1 MIWFRRNRVALT
13 ILTGLAL
20 IALVA
25 IGQSAVAFFA
35 IARFGTSFNE
45 IAATNLPALIAAS
58 QLSQLSQTLV
68 ATAPEIAL
76 ANTQLRR
83 QAIIDQLNERAAAL
97 AGLVSR
103 VGETGTDHAQVAD
116 LQRELNVV
124 VTNLKGL
131 DEFVRRRIDASNA
144 FEAIVIR
151 LPNLA
156 GQVRKVADAAII
168 GRQDDE
174 SSSSSIVSSADQTH
188 LVEWSA
194 AALECITLMLTTPA
208 VDNGSRL
215 DRVKSEIQALID
227 RMSRAQEKLPQALQ
241 SGTAPVHDAIAQFG
255 LGP

>member
-25 IGQSAVAFFA
+25 IGQSAVVFFA

-45 IAATNLPALIAAS
+45 IANTNLPALIAAS

-103 VGETGTDHAQVAD
+103 VGQTGTDHAQVAD

-144 FEAIVIR
+144 LEAIVIR
-151 LPNLA
+151 LPNF
-156 GQVRKVADAAII
+156 ADAY
-168 GRQDDE
+168 E
-174 SSSSSIVSSADQTH
+174 
-188 LVEWSA
+188 
-194 AALECITLMLTTPA
+194 
-208 VDNGSRL
+208 RL
-215 DRVKSEIQALID
+215 
-227 RMSRAQEKLPQALQ
+227 P
-241 SGTAPVHDAIAQFG
+241 T
-255 LGP
+255 